1 MFKSLSLKVII
12 FGFIFTFFSSFGQ
25 SFFLGLFNSSI
36 RETLSITHGQFGT
49 IYASA
54 TLLSSLLLIWVGKK
68 IDDVNVFKF
77 AILVTILL
85 SISCFFFSKISS
97 VVFLFIGI
105 FLMRFSGQGMMSHT
119 ATTTISRYF
128 TKSRGKALSVG
139 WFGLSSAEFI
149 LPVLIVF
156 LLTMTSWQNI
166 WLIISILVLFFLPI
180 ASYILVKNINLDS
193 RETSNED
200 DFKEENIKQWKRK
213 EVIKDY
219 RFYIINMNMLAMP
232 WIATGT
238 FVYQSF
244 ISSSK
249 GWGKYVIAQSFMS
262 YSVLTVITLLISG
275 FLVDKFTS
283 RKILIYM
290 NIPLFLSVLVIIY
303 FNSPISAFVFLGLI
317 GISNGLANLL
327 GSSIWAE
334 IYGVK
339 HIGSIKA
346 LTTALMVFATA
357 LGTAL
362 FGILIDNGFTIEK
375 IAVVSG
381 AYCVSNIYTYINR
394 IALLYK
400 KKTQSCKYIK
410 NT

>member
-25 SFFLGLFNSSI
+25 SYFLGLFNSSI
-36 RETLSITHGQFGT
+36 RETLSISHGQFGT

-54 TLLSSLLLIWVGKK
+54 TLASSLLLIWVGKK

-77 AILVTILL
+77 AIFVTILL
-85 SISCFFFSKISS
+85 SFSCFLFSKIFSIA
-97 VVFLFIGI
+97 FLFIGI
-105 FLMRFSGQGMMSHT
+105 FLMRFSGQGLMSHT

-156 LLTMTSWQNI
+156 LLTLTNWENI
-166 WLIISILVLFFLPI
+166 WLVISLLVLFFLPI
-180 ASYILVKNINLDS
+180 ASYFLVKNITLDS
-193 RETSNED
+193 REKNHDNEIKD
-200 DFKEENIKQWKRK
+200 ENIKQWKRK

-232 WIATGT
+232 WIATGS

-244 ISSSK
+244 ITSSK
-249 GWGKYVIAQSFMS
+249 GWGQYVIAQAFMS
-262 YSVLTVITLLISG
+262 YSVLTVITLVIAG

-283 RKILIYM
+283 RKLLIYM
-290 NIPLFLSVLVIIY
+290 NIPLLLSVLVIIY
-303 FNSPISAFVFLGLI
+303 FDIPISAFVFFGLI
-317 GISNGLANLL
+317 GISNALANLL

-357 LGTAL
+357 FGTAL
-362 FGILIDNGFTIEK
+362 FGVLIDNGFTIEK

-381 AYCVSNIYTYINR
+381 IYILLSILFLLFIRKKLNPINI
-394 IALLYK
+394 
-400 KKTQSCKYIK
+400 
-410 NT
+410 

>member
-1 MFKSLSLKVII
+1 
-12 FGFIFTFFSSFGQ
+12 
-25 SFFLGLFNSSI
+25 
-36 RETLSITHGQFGT
+36 
-49 IYASA
+49 
-54 TLLSSLLLIWVGKK
+54 
-68 IDDVNVFKF
+68 
-77 AILVTILL
+77 
-85 SISCFFFSKISS
+85 
-97 VVFLFIGI
+97 
-105 FLMRFSGQGMMSHT
+105 MRFSGQGMMSHT

-128 TKSRGKALSVG
+128 TKSRGKALSIG

-149 LPVLIVF
+149 LPVSIVF
-156 LLTMTSWQNI
+156 LLTLTNWENI
-166 WLIISILVLFFLPI
+166 WLIISLLVLVFLPI
-180 ASYILVKNINLDS
+180 TSYLLVKNIKLDS
-193 RETSNED
+193 REKTDEEE
-200 DFKEENIKQWKRK
+200 FKEENIKQWSRR

-249 GWGKYVIAQSFMS
+249 SWGQYVIAQSFMS
-262 YSVLTVITLLISG
+262 YSILSVVTLMVSG

-283 RKILIYM
+283 RKLLIYM

-303 FNSPISAFVFLGLI
+303 FNSPSAAFIFLGLI

-362 FGILIDNGFTIEK
+362 FGILIDYGFSIEK
-375 IAVVSG
+375 IALVSG
-381 AYCVSNIYTYINR
+381 IYILVSIV
-394 IALLYK
+394 LLFFIRK
-400 KKTQSCKYIK
+400 KLNPIK
-410 NT
+410 I